1 MKEKPDKIYE
11 ERKKILG
18 SDPALLKLYKE
29 LVTTGMVL
37 PEEFWSLR
45 ANLVAS
51 SSEQQGKVYLLKRF
65 CEYLDFKRLLL
76 LSNKKRE

>member
-51 SSEQQGKVYLLKRF
+51 SSEQQGLAF
-65 CEYLDFKRLLL
+65 FGNIFSSITN
-76 LSNKKRE
+76 SNVTYIDEN

>member
-51 SSEQQGKVYLLKRF
+51 SSEQQGKVYL
-65 CEYLDFKRLLL
+65 
-76 LSNKKRE
+76 